1 MRYTFLLWRICL
13 RDLTSV
19 FGLDAGKI
27 WTTLSEK
34 GPLIKKDIQQFTELN
49 DEDFY
54 AGVGWLARE
63 NKIMVDEKNQ
73 YKLSNTNL
81 TRKIGSAAGRI
92 WKILDI
98 WDEADITTMK
108 RLAGVDDSNIHSA
121 LGWLARENKIRL
133 DEKEKFI
140 LK

>member
-1 MRYTFLLWRICL
+1 M
-13 RDLTSV
+13 
-19 FGLDAGKI
+19 FGQNAGKI
-27 WTTLSEK
+27 WVVLSEK
-34 GPLIKKDIQQFTELN
+34 GPLLKDNIQQFTKLN

-63 NKIMVDEKNQ
+63 NKIMLDEKDQ

-81 TRKIGSAAGRI
+81 TKKIGSSAGRI

-108 RLAGVDDSNIHSA
+108 RLAGVEESSVHLA
-121 LGWLARENKIRL
+121 LGWLAREDKICL